1 MGYLSILKKLKRIR
15 WKYWLLIIK
24 FSHFILQKIQWIYRR
39 RAVSIW
45 QKILFNQAYIR
56 INTFLIKCKIISLH
70 SIELKRKRHT
80 TIFMKIFL
88 NLLMSQQTLKLLIE
102 FFLRIFLNNFI
113 FLLNIVNKNI
123 FGIIYQPI
131 SSSFKIRKIIMIT

>member
-1 MGYLSILKKLKRIR
+1 MGYLSILKKLKRIQ

-24 FSHFILQKIQWIYRR
+24 FSHFILQKIQWIYRW

-45 QKILFNQAYIR
+45 QKILLNQAYIR
-56 INTFLIKCKIISLH
+56 INTFLIKCKIISLQ

-80 TIFMKIFL
+80 TIFMEIFL